1 MNGYVGKRELKWVCV
16 EDDENPSCRGY
27 IQQCMKVFLK
37 STSSSSEYEV
47 SSSHPHKTFSVLTGL
62 PSNSFWPVDCL
73 LNLQTTKAVANKKSC
88 SLQADCGTLCPTI
101 QLIDCGKVQL
111 VPTWSI
117 QPDSLFSFFVGRCS
131 ISHQKHKP
139 QNLDLS

>member
-73 LNLQTTKAVANKKSC
+73 LNLQTTKAVANKRVALCKLIVVHFVLLYN
-88 SLQADCGTLCPTI
+88 SLTVEKFSWCLPGAFSPT
-101 QLIDCGKVQL
+101 VY
-111 VPTWSI
+111 
-117 QPDSLFSFFVGRCS
+117 SLF
-131 ISHQKHKP
+131 
-139 QNLDLS
+139 LWEDAL